1 MPVVLGEEAQGHRG
15 DWVVAP
21 GAVQAAEQV
30 LALLRRKR
38 CERLAEPLLFP
49 PGVLTG
55 PEIQGPSPNAGETA
69 QHPGLCLAAQLGTS
83 CHKGNADS
91 SSSDPVITPSPTEPR
106 GGGCEGLV
114 RREPVLCAGI
124 CALGKER

>member
-1 MPVVLGEEAQGHRG
+1 MPVVLGEEAQGHCG

-30 LALLRRKR
+30 LALLRMKTY
-38 CERLAEPLLFP
+38 ERQSSHSFP
-49 PGVLTG
+49 PGVHPG
-55 PEIQGPSPNAGETA
+55 PETQGPSCSAGETA

-83 CHKGNADS
+83 YHKGNADS
-91 SSSDPVITPSPTEPR
+91 SSSDPVITPGPTEPR
-106 GGGCEGLV
+106 GGGCEGRV

-124 CALGKER
+124 SALGKEQ